1 MMRALSG
8 YGGVRFGQRL
18 AMLVLVLLLAACA
31 GGPEKPQPTALSPNA
46 ALINVRL
53 AWSARIGA
61 VQFPLEVAVVGTT
74 VTLAGSD
81 GSVAAIDAASGADQ
95 WRSTV
100 GGEIGG
106 GVGSDGRYAAVITRG
121 NDLVTLERGREIW
134 REKLHALSF
143 TAPLV
148 AGERVFV
155 MTADRVVSA
164 YDARSGRRLWTY
176 ARQGDFPLALRQSSV
191 MLAVGDTLV
200 VGISGRLVGINPLTG
215 TLRWEAP
222 IATARGT
229 NDVERLV
236 DLVGR
241 VSRDGNVVCARAF
254 QAAIGC
260 VDTTNGKLL
269 WSRPAAGADGIHGDG
284 ELVFGTESNDTVIAL
299 RRANGEPVWTS
310 DRLKYRGLTAP
321 LAIGRSVAVGDAT
334 GLVHFLSRQDGSLL
348 TRMSTD
354 GSPIVAAP
362 VVAGN
367 TVVVVTQNGGVFGFR
382 PD

>member
-1 MMRALSG
+1 MRARTQGSG
-8 YGGVRFGQRL
+8 VWRWGQRL
-18 AMLVLVLLLAACA
+18 AVFGLGLLLTACA
-31 GGPEKPQPTALSPNA
+31 SGPDKPQPTTLSPNA
-46 ALINVRL
+46 ALIGVRL
-53 AWSARIGA
+53 AWSNRIGP
-61 VQFPLEVAVVGTT
+61 VNFPLDVGVNGST
-74 VTLAGSD
+74 VTVAGSD
-81 GSVAAIDAASGADQ
+81 GSVAAIDTATGADQ
-95 WRSTV
+95 WRASV
-100 GGEIGG
+100 GTDINA
-106 GVGSDGRYAAVITRG
+106 GVGSDGRYAALVTRG
-121 NDLVTLERGREIW
+121 NDLVVLERGREIW
-134 REKLHALSF
+134 REKLGALSF
-143 TAPLV
+143 TAPFV
-148 AGERVFV
+148 AGERVFA
-155 MTADRVVSA
+155 MTADRVITA
-164 YDARSGRRLWTY
+164 FDARSGRRLWSY
-176 ARQGDFPLALRQSSV
+176 SRQGDLPLALRQSSV

-215 TLRWEAP
+215 TLRWETP

-254 QAAIGC
+254 QTAIGC
-260 VDTTNGKLL
+260 VDASRGNLL
-269 WSRPAAGADGIHGDG
+269 WSRPAVGADGIHGDA
-284 ELVFGTESNDTVIAL
+284 ELVFGTESDGKVIAW
-299 RRANGEPVWTS
+299 RRANGEPAWTS
-310 DRLKYRGLTAP
+310 ERLKYRGLTAP

-367 TVVVVTQNGGVFGFR
+367 TLVVVTQNGGVFGFR

>member
-1 MMRALSG
+1 MMS
-8 YGGVRFGQRL
+8 RFETRSWRGARRL
-18 AMLVLVLLLAACA
+18 AVAAVALVLVACA
-31 GGPEKPQPTALSPNA
+31 SGPDKPQPAELSPNA
-46 ALINVRL
+46 ALISVRL
-53 AWSARIGA
+53 AWSARISP
-61 VQFPLEVAVVGTT
+61 VRYPLDVDVSGTT
-74 VTLAGSD
+74 VTVAGSD
-81 GSVAAIDAASGADQ
+81 GSVAAFDSGNGAEQ
-95 WRSTV
+95 WRTSV
-100 GGEIGG
+100 GAEISG
-106 GVGSDGRYAAVITRG
+106 GVGSDGRYTAVVTRT
-121 NDLVTLERGREIW
+121 NELVVLERGREIW
-134 REKLHALSF
+134 REKLGALSF

-148 AGERVFV
+148 AGERVFA

-164 YDARSGRRLWTY
+164 FDARSGRRLWSY

-191 MLAVGDTLV
+191 MLPVGDTLV

-215 TLRWEAP
+215 SLRWESP

-254 QAAIGC
+254 QAAVGC
-260 VDTTNGKLL
+260 VDTTRGSLL
-269 WSRPAAGADGIHGDG
+269 WSRPAAGANGIHGDG
-284 ELVFGTESNDTVIAL
+284 ETIFGTESDGKVIAW
-299 RRANGEPVWTS
+299 RRSNGEPAWTS
-310 DRLKYRGLTAP
+310 DRLRYRGLTAP

-348 TRMSTD
+348 TRMPTD

-362 VVAGN
+362 VLAGN
-367 TVVVVTQNGGVFGFR
+367 TLVVVTQNGGVFGFR

>member
-1 MMRALSG
+1 MTLAIHGMRGLRAC
-8 YGGVRFGQRL
+8 RRL
-18 AMLVLVLLLAACA
+18 AALGLVLLLAACA
-31 GGPEKPQPTALSPNA
+31 SGPEKPQPTALSPNV
-46 ALINVRL
+46 ALIGVRL
-53 AWSARIGA
+53 SWAARIGP
-61 VQFPLEVAVVGTT
+61 VHFPLEPAVVGTS

-81 GSVAAIDAASGADQ
+81 GSVAAIDAGSGTDV
-95 WRSTV
+95 WRAGLAAEV
-100 GGEIGG
+100 GG
-106 GVGSDGRYAAVITRG
+106 GVGSDGRHAAVITRA
-121 NDLVTLERGREIW
+121 NELVVLDRGRELW
-134 REKLHALSF
+134 REKLRALSF

-148 AGERVFV
+148 AGERVFTL
-155 MTADRVVSA
+155 TADRVVSA

-176 ARQGDFPLALRQSSV
+176 ARLGDFPLALRQASV

-200 VGISGRLVGINPLTG
+200 VGIAGRLVGINPTNG
-215 TLRWEAP
+215 TVRWDAA

-241 VSRDGNVVCARAF
+241 VSRVGSVVCARAF

-260 VDTTNGKLL
+260 VDASSGKLL
-269 WSRPAAGADGIHGDG
+269 WSRPASGGDGVHGDAD
-284 ELVFGTESNDTVIAL
+284 LVVGTESDGKVIAL

-310 DRLKYRGLTAP
+310 ERLRYRGLSAP
-321 LAIGRSVAVGDAT
+321 LVVGRSVVVGDAS

-348 TRMSTD
+348 TRMPTD

-362 VVAGN
+362 VLVGN